1 MIDVSVI
8 IPVYKTEKYLEKC
21 VLSVLKG
28 GMDNI
33 EILLIDDGSPDGSG
47 ALCDAL
53 RDKYEKINVFHKENG
68 GLSSA
73 RNLGINK
80 AKGKY
85 LCFVDSDDFL
95 EEQALFNMFHIRR
108 KG

>member
-8 IPVYKTEKYLEKC
+8 IPVYKTKKYLEKC
-21 VLSVLKG
+21 VLSVLDG
-28 GMDNI
+28 GLENI
-33 EILLIDDGSPDGSG
+33 EILLIDDGSPDSSG

-53 RDKYEKINVFHKENG
+53 CEKYEKVSTFHKENG

-73 RNLGINK
+73 RNLGIDK

-85 LCFVDSDDFL
+85 LCFVDSDDYL
-95 EEQALFNMFHIRR
+95 EKNSLFNMLQ
-108 KG
+108 